1 MVLKCIRVAS
11 ILISV
16 WFSLGNPSAF
26 AQTTLKIDT
35 NITYQSIDGFGAS
48 DAWTVNPMIKQ
59 WSRESNTQAIDKLAD
74 LLFSVEGGIGL
85 SAWRFNIGAGSAD
98 QGQESLIPDPL
109 RRGELFVK
117 SPYGPLDESQQS
129 GQVRM
134 LKEAHQRGVK
144 DFVAFANSPPHWA
157 TKNGLTH
164 PNDGINVGSS
174 NLDPKHRQAFA
185 RSLVDVVQH
194 LRGPNVGVPVNYLSP
209 LNEPT
214 WDWQGKTQEGC
225 PYNVDDIKELY
236 RAVHAE
242 LNKAGL
248 AKDVHVDGPE
258 SVEYTAALSDS
269 YKIAFDKKIYQGGM
283 NSKKVGRYRNYID
296 EFLGDTEMRDIL
308 HNKISMHGYFSDA
321 WPDRLGMLRD
331 LTLLNVKHVSP
342 NAKIWMSEF
351 CILGD
356 PGKARSFG
364 GPGYQASD
372 LDFAIHLAKVMH
384 RDLTR
389 LHVSAWHW
397 WLAITPYDYKD
408 GLLKVSPTLE
418 SDSIQTTKAF
428 WAFGNFS
435 RFIRPDFVR
444 IQVTNPDDWNGLM
457 VSAYQS
463 PDSKTLVLVIV
474 NGARLNQSLTLEL
487 DGSGIALDRRK
498 IDVYT
503 TDRNHDLH
511 RESLS
516 NKLTILPHSITTV
529 VIGESE
535 PIKL

>member
-1 MVLKCIRVAS
+1 MFRWTAVAS
-11 ILISV
+11 LSV
-16 WFSLGNPSAF
+16 LVVFSLENPAVF
-26 AQTTLKIDT
+26 GQTKLRIDT
-35 NITYQSIDGFGAS
+35 EVTYQAIDGFGAS
-48 DAWTVNPMIKQ
+48 DAWTVNPMINK
-59 WSRESNTQAIDKLAD
+59 WSRESKNQAIEELAD
-74 LLFSVEGGIGL
+74 LLFSAENGIGL
-85 SAWRFNIGAGSAD
+85 SAWRFNVGAGSAD
-98 QGQESLIPDPL
+98 QGNESLIPDPL

-117 SPYGPLDESQQS
+117 SPFGPIDESQQI

-134 LKEAHQRGVK
+134 LIEAHQRGVS

-164 PNDGINVGSS
+164 PNDGNNVGSS

-185 RSLVDVVQH
+185 KSLVDVIQH
-194 LRGPNVGVPVNYLSP
+194 LRGPKVGVPVNYVSP

-225 PYNVDDIKELY
+225 PYNIDDIKELY

-242 LNKAGL
+242 LIAAGL
-248 AKDVHVDGPE
+248 ADNVHVDGPE
-258 SVEYTAALSDS
+258 AVEYTAALSDS

-283 NSKKVGRYRNYID
+283 HNKKVGRYRNYID
-296 EFLGDTEMRDIL
+296 EFLGDPEMRAIL

-331 LTLLNVKHVSP
+331 ITLLNVKDVSP

-364 GPGYQASD
+364 GPGYHQSD
-372 LDFAIHLAKVMH
+372 MEFAIHLAKVMH

-408 GLLKVSPTLE
+408 GLLKVSSTLE

-435 RFIRPDFVR
+435 RFIRPGFIR
-444 IQVTNPDDWNGLM
+444 TQVTNPDDWNGLM

-463 PDSKTLVLVIV
+463 PDANTIVLVIV
-474 NGARLNQSLTLEL
+474 NGTRVEKSLTLEL
-487 DGSGIALDRRK
+487 VGNSHRFDRK
-498 IDVYT
+498 TIQVFT
-503 TDRNHDLH
+503 TDQNHNLQ
-511 RESLS
+511 EASMSEELS
-516 NKLTILPHSITTV
+516 VLPQSITTV
-529 VIGESE
+529 VVGAA
-535 PIKL
+535 KN